1 MKFINPDLG
10 PDPLNQLSSRPARTR
25 PMSRYERH
33 KIFRAMA
40 AWELT
45 NGRLSTWRRRQ
56 LVRYAASLQIPANE
70 AGRLLQE
77 AIRAQAGQT
86 PEDESPALRLH
97 PESSTHRGWPVWA
110 KLGTALAVVLLVKLT
125 VSTLLGG

>member
-10 PDPLNQLSSRPARTR
+10 PDPLNQMVNRSARTR

-40 AWELT
+40 TWELS

-56 LVRYAASLQIPANE
+56 LVRYAASLQISAVE
-70 AGRLLQE
+70 AGRLMQE
-77 AIRAQAGQT
+77 AIRAQTDQT
-86 PEDESPALRLH
+86 PEDEAPDLRLR
-97 PESSTHRGWPVWA
+97 PDASSGRGWPIWA
-110 KLGTALAVVLLVKLT
+110 KLGTALAVVLLVKFT